1 MSYNTFG
8 SGTLKLKKN
17 AKIPKDVLNKLS
29 IDFDE
34 VADAPDGGLWL
45 TKEYSRDI
53 DVDGAMNKL
62 APFVDSGEVTMTGED
77 YEHWRYRFKNGK
89 AYMEQ
94 GFIDYE
100 ETIPERRSFN
110 VTYSY
115 LINSVGDRNESEIQF
130 DIEDRKFE
138 DMFNELVEL
147 TYMVAKEG
155 NDPNP
160 VIVSIE
166 EVPYDGEEE

>member
-53 DVDGAMNKL
+53 DVDGAMYKL
-62 APFVDSGEVTMTGED
+62 APFVDSGKVTMTGED
-77 YEHWRYRFKNGK
+77 DEHWQYAFKDGK
-89 AYMEQ
+89 VYYKTGEVEYKQAKR
-94 GFIDYE
+94 
-100 ETIPERRSFN
+100 TFN
-110 VTYSY
+110 VNYIDPENMEDQT
-115 LINSVGDRNESEIQF
+115 QF
-130 DIEDRKFE
+130 DIEDADFVT
-138 DMFNELVEL
+138 MFNDLVGLFGGFCAEN
-147 TYMVAKEG
+147 YDD
-155 NDPNP
+155 DPCW
-160 VIVSIE
+160 IMDIE

>member
-17 AKIPKDVLNKLS
+17 AKIPEDVLNKLS

-62 APFVDSGEVTMTGED
+62 APFVESGKVTMTGED
-77 YEHWRYRFKNGK
+77 DEHWQYAFKDGK
-89 AYMEQ
+89 VYYKTGEVEYKQAKR
-94 GFIDYE
+94 
-100 ETIPERRSFN
+100 TFN
-110 VTYSY
+110 VRYYDPEGKT
-115 LINSVGDRNESEIQF
+115 DETQF
-130 DIEDRKFE
+130 DLDDTDFVT
-138 DMFNELVEL
+138 MFNDL
-147 TYMVAKEG
+147 TKLFAQFCSDTYKSAQGMCE
-155 NDPNP
+155 
-160 VIVSIE
+160 IVQIE

>member
-34 VADAPDGGLWL
+34 IADSPDGGLWL

-62 APFVDSGEVTMTGED
+62 APFVESGKVTMTGED
-77 YEHWRYRFKNGK
+77 DEHWQYVFKDGK
-89 AYMEQ
+89 VYYQTGKVEYKQ
-94 GFIDYE
+94 
-100 ETIPERRSFN
+100 TKRTFN
-110 VTYSY
+110 VNYIDPENMEDQT
-115 LINSVGDRNESEIQF
+115 QF
-130 DIEDRKFE
+130 DIEDADFVT
-138 DMFNELVEL
+138 MFNDLVGLFGRFCAEN
-147 TYMVAKEG
+147 YDD
-155 NDPNP
+155 DPCW
-160 VIVSIE
+160 IMDIE